1 MPRGVVDDDAF
12 LRIHVVNLLDDG
24 VRLVGD
30 LLVQLAPILVV
41 AVDVFAELL
50 GRLHV
55 AREEQVDGLLAVHHA
70 SGGVDAWA
78 DLEDDVADQDVL
90 AGESADV
97 DDALEAEAGVVVQ
110 LA

>member
-1 MPRGVVDDDAF
+1 MPRGVVDDDAL
-12 LRIHVVNLLDDG
+12 LRFHVVNLLDDG

-41 AVDVFAELL
+41 AVDVFAELF

-70 SGGVDAWA
+70 PGGVDAWA

-90 AGESADV
+90 ARESADV
-97 DDALEAEAGVVVQ
+97 DDALESEAGVVVQ